1 MSEPKFFVG
10 IDLGNTSSAVCV
22 LDASHRIV
30 KQFLLRRQD
39 AASLRIR
46 EAIGEVDPAAVRIGV
61 EDCHNVIVD
70 ELVAAEF
77 CVATIN
83 PKQVDRLRDR
93 KSVAGAKDDA
103 RDARVLANG
112 VASDFD
118 LFNVVKPRSAMGE
131 QLRAQRALQ
140 ASLDEEF
147 RRLANE
153 FRSVVLRVCPTLLM
167 LCEACDEGWFRELS
181 LAVVKSNVLPK
192 QRRLVAMLKKDGRY
206 NVDKRAADV
215 LAAMNGLPLCTGA
228 AGVREGALRRMT
240 SLMRRL
246 DVVDAERDTAEKVLT
261 ELLEENRKSDKI
273 AQVVRSLPG
282 VGPKTEAALLADAQ
296 PFFESN
302 DLQRLRE
309 VSGLAPVTKQS
320 GKWSSV
326 TMRRACNERLRD
338 VMYDLARNA
347 IREPRFRRVFDS
359 QRARGNSVGR
369 AYRSVADAVLRVLM
383 AMLRTNTKY
392 KRSA

>member
-1 MSEPKFFVG
+1 VSEPKFFVG

-22 LDASHRIV
+22 LDASRRVV
-30 KQFLLRRQD
+30 KQFFLRRED
-39 AASLRIR
+39 VASLRIR
-46 EAIGEVDPAAVRIGV
+46 EAIGDVDPAAVRIGV
-61 EDCHNVIVD
+61 EDRHNVIVD
-70 ELVAAEF
+70 DLVAAQF

-83 PKQVDRLRDR
+83 PKQVDRMRDR
-93 KSVAGAKDDA
+93 RSVAGAKDDA

-118 LFNVVKPRSAMGE
+118 LFNVVKPRSATGE

-140 ASLDEEF
+140 ESLDEEF

-167 LCEACDEGWFRELS
+167 LCEACDEGWFRRFS
-181 LAVVKSNVLPK
+181 LAVVKSNALPT
-192 QRRLVAMLKKDGRY
+192 QRQLVAMLKKDGRY
-206 NVDKRAADV
+206 CVDKRAADV
-215 LAAMNGLPLCTGA
+215 LTAMNGLPLCTGA
-228 AGVREGALRRMT
+228 AGVREGALRTLT
-240 SLMRRL
+240 SLARVL
-246 DVVDAERDTAEKVLT
+246 QLVDAERGTAQKALTKLLDDNRESDDVARVLH
-261 ELLEENRKSDKI
+261 
-273 AQVVRSLPG
+273 SLPG
-282 VGPKTEAALLADAQ
+282 VGPKTEATLLADAQ
-296 PFFESN
+296 QLLESN

-320 GKWSSV
+320 GKRSSV
-326 TMRRACNERLRD
+326 TMRRACNPRLRD

-347 IREPRFRRVFDS
+347 IREPRFRKVFDG
-359 QRARGNSVGR
+359 QRERGNSVGR

-383 AMLRTNTKY
+383 AMVRTKAEY